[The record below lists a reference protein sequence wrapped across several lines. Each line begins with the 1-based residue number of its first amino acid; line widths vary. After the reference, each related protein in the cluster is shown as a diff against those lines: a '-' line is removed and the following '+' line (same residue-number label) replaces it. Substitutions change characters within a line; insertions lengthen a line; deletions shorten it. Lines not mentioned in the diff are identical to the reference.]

1 MDFSEK
7 WGTDVEEAVK
17 LALIDLKLERDEVE
31 VTVLEEPSK
40 GFFGIGS
47 KLAKVRVEPK
57 KKVVEETAVSE
68 MKPEI
73 KEEQPS
79 TIEETAESDKALEQ
93 RKTEKRKKDR
103 KKKKRKRQSFLVNRK
118 KIW

>member
-1 MDFSEK
+1 M
-7 WGTDVEEAVK
+7 VV
-17 LALIDLKLERDEVE
+17 
-31 VTVLEEPSK
+31 
-40 GFFGIGS
+40 GS
-47 KLAKVRVEPK
+47 TLAKVRVEPK

-103 KKKKRKRQSFLVNRK
+103 KKKEKKKTIIPREPEENMVEVEDHPALSFERVDGKNGSESGYYG
-118 KIW
+118 